1 MNNVEINY
9 IHVQQKQVVDVK
21 RVVQIV
27 LIKKVQHN
35 VILIKIKQKNVF
47 GMELDV
53 LIRYVVMH

>member
-21 RVVQIV
+21 RVVPIV
-27 LIKKVQHN
+27 QIKKVQHN

>member
-21 RVVQIV
+21 RVVPIV
-27 LIKKVQHN
+27 QIKKVQHN

-53 LIRYVVMH
+53 LIRYAVMH